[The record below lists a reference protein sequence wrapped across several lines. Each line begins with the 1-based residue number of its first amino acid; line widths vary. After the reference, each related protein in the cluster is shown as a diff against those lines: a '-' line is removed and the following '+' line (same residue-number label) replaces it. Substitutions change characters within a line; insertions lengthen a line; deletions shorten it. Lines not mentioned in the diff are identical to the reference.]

1 MSEEII
7 GFEDVQA
14 IAEEE
19 VEYPVELELERDEI
33 LRDEILALIKKH
45 YGENVTIK

>member
-33 LRDEILALIKKH
+33 LALIKKH
-45 YGENVTIK
+45 YGENITIK

>member
-33 LRDEILALIKKH
+33 LALIKKH

>member
-33 LRDEILALIKKH
+33 LTLIKKH